1 MIEAEEPSMA
11 ESTSHR
17 LTHFFLGLA
26 LLTGSWLTSVASGQT
41 TPPPSPAVESNAA
54 EPAKRISRI
63 ATIGA
68 SASAGY
74 GVYFTRQDD
83 PGASP
88 SGMSLAKLLRIAS
101 GEQVVT
107 IDLGTAAFFSNPT
120 GIGTRLVNRAIQS
133 KPDLTLAIDYLFWFT
148 FGSVGVE
155 SARIRTVED
164 RLALLEVG
172 LAQLDRI
179 TGPILVGDIPDMSSA
194 EGRML
199 RKSQI
204 PSSEAQQRANDRI
217 RAWVAARPNA
227 RFFPLRELIE
237 QLRRGASFD
246 IAGQTWTVADAKTLI
261 LPDRLHPSLDGL
273 IALVAAIDEILAAD
287 TALAA
292 IRPTLEVDRRRLRT
306 RVTGT
311 KSTEPEIANEP
322 AVTE

>member
-1 MIEAEEPSMA
+1 MRAPE
-11 ESTSHR
+11 
-17 LTHFFLGLA
+17 F
-26 LLTGSWLTSVASGQT
+26 
-41 TPPPSPAVESNAA
+41 
-54 EPAKRISRI
+54 EPA
-63 ATIGA
+63 
-68 SASAGY
+68 
-74 GVYFTRQDD
+74 
-83 PGASP
+83 
-88 SGMSLAKLLRIAS
+88 
-101 GEQVVT
+101 
-107 IDLGTAAFFSNPT
+107 
-120 GIGTRLVNRAIQS
+120 
-133 KPDLTLAIDYLFWFT
+133 
-148 FGSVGVE
+148 
-155 SARIRTVED
+155 ED

-194 EGRML
+194 VGRML
-199 RKSQI
+199 RKSQV
-204 PSSEAQQRANDRI
+204 PSPEAQQRANDRI

-227 RFFPLRELIE
+227 RFFPLRALIE
-237 QLRRGASFD
+237 RLRKGASFD

-311 KSTEPEIANEP
+311 TPTENQIADEP